1 MKPKLYY
8 RVEENGVPFDNFCSD
23 AAIGAHDAGI
33 ECIPFIDIK
42 QVNMNP
48 YNIVVTTVEESL
60 EWLCQNIQAID
71 DKWASHFKKRKEVI
85 TTIDAITEYPCFIK
99 PYKHIK
105 AFRGIIVNDVRE
117 AKLFTQD
124 FKDSISCQEIV
135 EFESEYRVYI
145 HKDRGILGVK
155 HYLGDPYITPD
166 ESFVDEVYQLSKSNL
181 EQNSY
186 TLDIGIDEKGVNYLI
201 EINDGWSVGNYGLN
215 PVDYFSFVKTR
226 WLQIT
231 GVLK

>member
-8 RVEENGVPFDNFCSD
+8 RVDENGVPFDNFCSD
-23 AAIGAHDAGI
+23 AAIGANDAGI
-33 ECIPFIDIK
+33 ECVPFSDIK
-42 QVNMNP
+42 QVDMNP

-71 DKWASHFKKRKEVI
+71 DKWATDFKKRKEVI
-85 TTIDAITEYPCFIK
+85 TTIDEITEYPCFIK

-105 AFRGIIVNDVRE
+105 AFTGIVVNDVRE

-124 FKDSISCQEIV
+124 FKDSVSCQEIV

-155 HYLGDPYITPD
+155 HYLGDPYIVPD
-166 ESFVDEVYQLSKSNL
+166 KSFVDEIYQLSKSNL
-181 EQNSY
+181 VQNSY
-186 TLDIGIDEKGVNYLI
+186 TLDIGIDEKGNNYLI

-215 PVDYFSFVKTR
+215 PSDYFSFVKSR

-231 GVLK
+231 GILK

>member
-33 ECIPFIDIK
+33 ECIPFTDIK

-71 DKWASHFKKRKEVI
+71 DKWATEFKKRKEVI

-99 PYKHIK
+99 PYTHIK
-105 AFRGIIVNDVRE
+105 AFTGIIVNDVRE

-166 ESFVDEVYQLSKSNL
+166 ESFVEEIYQLSKSNL

-186 TLDIGIDEKGVNYLI
+186 TLDIGIDKKGTNYLI

>member
-23 AAIGAHDAGI
+23 AAIGANERGV
-33 ECIPFIDIK
+33 ECIPFSDIK
-42 QVNMNP
+42 KVDMNP
-48 YNIVVTTVEESL
+48 YNIVVTSVEESL

-71 DKWASHFKKRKEVI
+71 DKWVTDFKKRKEVI
-85 TTIDAITEYPCFIK
+85 TTIDEITEYPCFIK

-105 AFRGIIVNDVRE
+105 AFTGIIVYNQKE

-124 FKDSISCQEIV
+124 FKDSVSCQEIV

-145 HKDRGILGVK
+145 HKDRGILGIK

-166 ESFVDEVYQLSKSNL
+166 KSFVDEIYNLSKINL
-181 EQNSY
+181 TQNSY
-186 TLDIGIDEKGVNYLI
+186 TLDIGIDDKGINYLI
-201 EINDGWSVGNYGLN
+201 EINDGWAVGNYGLD
-215 PVDYFSFVKTR
+215 PVDYFSFVKAR

-231 GVLK
+231 GILK

>member
-33 ECIPFIDIK
+33 ECIPFSDIK

-60 EWLCQNIQAID
+60 EWLCYNISAID
-71 DKWASHFKKRKEVI
+71 DKWATHFKKRKEVI
-85 TTIDAITEYPCFIK
+85 TTIDAITEYPCFIN
-99 PYKHIK
+99 PYQHLK
-105 AFRGIIVNDVRE
+105 AFKGIIVNDVRE

-135 EFESEYRVYI
+135 QFESEYRVYI

-166 ESFVDEVYQLSKSNL
+166 ESFVEEIYQLSKSNL
-181 EQNSY
+181 NQNSY
-186 TLDIGIDEKGVNYLI
+186 TLDIGIDLNGESYLI

-226 WLQIT
+226 WLQMT